1 MSVIL
6 MIESTILSL
15 LRIICR
21 RRARPE
27 TPSEQAQYGYMAD
40 MQAVFLQQNAPSG
53 GVEENQPTM
62 MTFSAQPSKRLTP
75 CDAKTTL
82 NTSTDDV
89 DVVSRRAETSYG
101 VSTFETPQR
110 SKWPT
115 SVTVARKARDEYETR
130 VCDAAFQRN

>member
-1 MSVIL
+1 

-15 LRIICR
+15 LRITCR

-27 TPSEQAQYGYMAD
+27 TPIEQAQYGYMAD
-40 MQAVFLQQNAPSG
+40 MQAVFLQQNSPSG
-53 GVEENQPTM
+53 GAEENQPTM

-89 DVVSRRAETSYG
+89 DVVSRRAETPYG